1 MPNSMNAERLLPAT
15 SDVISQLRFPLILLV
30 TFAHSYSAVRAD
42 YQPFV
47 SGWDSYE
54 LLKLLVSQSM
64 VKVSVPVFFI
74 ISGYLFFARVKQ
86 WDAHVYRKKLL
97 RRARTLLLPYVVWN
111 ALMAVK
117 LNASDWQV
125 FWAFWPKV
133 GCQTDWLGFDNY
145 MTAPADMPLWFLR
158 DLMGI
163 TLLAPLLHWLL
174 SCRRCAAWF
183 VVLLVVLFLSGVGAF
198 VVPGLSVC
206 ALCFFTIGAWVAIH
220 CSDLIEW
227 ARRWELPAY
236 ALSPVLLVA
245 MLVTYRQPV
254 FSSLMLAF
262 RLTGA
267 VAVLCLASRL
277 LSVTSR
283 RLPAVVCRSS
293 YLLYL
298 GHYVF
303 FLSWVDHA
311 IFWLV
316 GCTSAWALC
325 LHYLLA
331 PLVKSAVFVLL
342 YAAYSYISER
352 KKVHFF

>member
-1 MPNSMNAERLLPAT
+1 MNAERPLPAT

-42 YQPFV
+42 YQPLV

-54 LLKLLVSQSM
+54 VLKLLVSQSL
-64 VKVSVPVFFI
+64 VKVVVPVFFI
-74 ISGYLFFARVKQ
+74 ISGYLFFARVEQ

-111 ALMAVK
+111 VLMAVR
-117 LNASDWQV
+117 LNASGWQI
-125 FWAFWPKV
+125 FWTFWPEA

-158 DLMGI
+158 DLMGV
-163 TLLAPLLHWLL
+163 TLLAPLLYKVL
-174 SCRRCAAWF
+174 SSRRCASWL

-198 VVPGLSVC
+198 ALPGLSVC
-206 ALCFFTIGAWVAIH
+206 ALCFFTLGAWVAI
-220 CSDLIEW
+220 CCGDLVGW
-227 ARRWELPAY
+227 ARRWELPAC

-267 VAVLCLASRL
+267 VTVLCLASRL

-303 FLSWVDHA
+303 FLSWVDNA
-311 IFWLV
+311 IFWLF
-316 GCTSAWALC
+316 GRTSASSLC

-331 PLVKSAVFVLL
+331 PVVKSAFFVLL
-342 YAAYSYISER
+342 YAAYSYISQR
-352 KKVHFF
+352 KRLRLF